1 LTEAGRCFWGSV
13 NSALS
18 ELDNGI
24 TKAKQIVSRDSGRL
38 RIASSLGMIRTVA
51 EEYCSNHQDLAVEVT
66 ICDTDELSTRLLSG
80 QADLGINLGPI
91 HHSRFLNRI
100 LMESRYFIVVNRNHP
115 LAEHSAVRLAQL
127 EGELLLCS
135 SIAHTYEVAND
146 IFTNANCKCNLLR
159 LDERE
164 VLFEAARKGLGSVF
178 CMPMLSEENT
188 LFQDGPDALVPLP
201 IVDCHETGQVVLV
214 TRTDNYFSKEAEAFQ
229 VELSRKFYRIEQ
241 CTQSVAR
248 TRLAS

>member
-1 LTEAGRCFWGSV
+1 
-13 NSALS
+13 
-18 ELDNGI
+18 
-24 TKAKQIVSRDSGRL
+24 
-38 RIASSLGMIRTVA
+38 
-51 EEYCSNHQDLAVEVT
+51 
-66 ICDTDELSTRLLSG
+66 
-80 QADLGINLGPI
+80 
-91 HHSRFLNRI
+91 
-100 LMESRYFIVVNRNHP
+100 
-115 LAEHSAVRLAQL
+115 
-127 EGELLLCS
+127 
-135 SIAHTYEVAND
+135 
-146 IFTNANCKCNLLR
+146 